1 MPPSASSSHSERGG
15 KPRNIDKMLESLK
28 RYVQAS
34 GALSAHWAAHG
45 SSGRASLPL
54 LAALTCNFDWHHGS
68 LCWFK
73 VACTSEPG
81 YQEQDRRGVLGL
93 QACD

>member
-81 YQEQDRRGVLGL
+81 YQGQDRRGVLGL